1 MIAFTAERPLEAPP
15 RSNYDRFS
23 AQEERHRG
31 RWRAKMV
38 TLEPDE
44 PAAEENIK
52 IFKEKTGVADVQE
65 VSAAFDIGID
75 AFKERIRAA
84 VNDSS
89 EKD

>member
-1 MIAFTAERPLEAPP
+1 TDGRDPWDDYDSLLHELGEYHESLLTRPRLVVC
-15 RSNYDRFS
+15 N
-23 AQEERHRG
+23 
-31 RWRAKMV
+31 KV
-38 TLEPDE
+38 DE